1 MIPIDAVI
9 TWVDGND
16 PDLKKKRDSWLT
28 EKHEDKSEDIAGP
41 SRYSSS
47 GELFFCVASILK
59 FAPFIRRIF
68 IVTDGQDPHL
78 DNFIRRNFPD
88 TETEIRIIDHT
99 DIFRGYEQYLPTFNS
114 LAIETMLYRIPD
126 LSEYFIYFNDDL
138 FLTSPVTEDDFVHEG
153 KTVAY
158 GYMHLT
164 STAWAC
170 RLLGRL
176 KRHSTFKFRDSM
188 LNAALIAGG
197 RASWKFIRISHTP
210 HVLRKSICEKFYAG
224 HPDMMLRNIRHKF
237 RDKEQFN
244 PQTLFHTMS
253 YYGGQ
258 CILRSEKN
266 VLIYLHSS
274 AEREEQTRKDIDN
287 LRSSREARFC
297 CINSFGEAT
306 QEQKNELV
314 SCIGDRLGI
323 DFSNEFGTE
332 FEGQRPR

>member
-16 PDLKKKRDSWLT
+16 PVLKKKRDAWLT

-59 FAPFIRRIF
+59 FATFIRRIF

-78 DNFIRRNFPD
+78 DNFLRMNFPD
-88 TETEIRIIDHT
+88 TKTEIRIIDHT
-99 DIFRGYEQYLPTFNS
+99 DIFKGC
-114 LAIETMLYRIPD
+114 
-126 LSEYFIYFNDDL
+126 EYFIYFNDDL

-176 KRHSTFKFRDSM
+176 KRHSPFKFRDSM

-197 RASWKFIRISHTP
+197 RAAWKFIRISHTP
-210 HVLRKSICEKFYAG
+210 HVLRKSICRKFYAE
-224 HPDMMLRNIRHKF
+224 HPEMMLRNIRHKF

-258 CILRSEKN
+258 CILRSEKD

-274 AEREEQTRKDIDN
+274 AKREEQTRKDIDN

-306 QEQKNELV
+306 QEQKKELV
-314 SCIGDRLGI
+314 SCIGERLGI

-332 FEGQRPR
+332 FEG